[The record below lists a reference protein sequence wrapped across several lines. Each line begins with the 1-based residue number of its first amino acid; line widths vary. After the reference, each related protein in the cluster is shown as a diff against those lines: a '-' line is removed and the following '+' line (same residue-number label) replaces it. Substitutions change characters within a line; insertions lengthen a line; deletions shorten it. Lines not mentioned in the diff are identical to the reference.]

1 PPSSRQLLPA
11 GATLAGWD
19 YLPLRDRAFT
29 RRTQLF
35 GLKQTCPTMCAAG
48 ASDPKPA
55 SGLCPRRRSSQARND
70 ADRYVLFVEQNS
82 QRISASRRVA
92 ALAFAAATSATS
104 VLVIG
109 RNPSFLLS
117 TRCSGR
123 IATSGRM
130 LTPMPTDTAAWIL
143 ERLGLV

>member
-1 PPSSRQLLPA
+1 MHAQALPPCWSTSPPSGKAS
-11 GATLAGWD
+11 
-19 YLPLRDRAFT
+19 LRAVLSP
-29 RRTQLF
+29 TQQPS
-35 GLKQTCPTMCAAG
+35 KEC
-48 ASDPKPA
+48 
-55 SGLCPRRRSSQARND
+55 

-92 ALAFAAATSATS
+92 ALAFAAAASATS

-109 RNPSFLLS
+109 GNPSFLLS

-130 LTPMPTDTAAWIL
+130 LTPMPTDTAAWML